1 MTCERC
7 KGLMV
12 EEWRPDFS
20 PETYTWRCIN
30 CGAITDPL
38 IARNRSLTQRMV
50 KQPALNAA

>member
-7 KGLMV
+7 QGLMV

-20 PETYTWRCIN
+20 PESYIWRCIN

-38 IARNRSLTQRMV
+38 IEHNRLLSQRMV
-50 KQPALNAA
+50 KQPTLSAA